1 MPAEVVGALIAIG
14 GVLLGSVVTAVVS
27 LQVEQSRQKA
37 ESTRQ
42 AQALA
47 AERERLE
54 SAFAHDCSTR
64 QLEWRR
70 AERKVVIDRARGF
83 LNEASF
89 VLEQISVRRASQAVS
104 GQPTAEQDSY
114 WVQRMT
120 DVLNRHGGV
129 WLSVP
134 DPQLGQLL
142 RDLAVAP
149 LFPDWLP
156 SLEYEERVRQAY
168 RRLEEVAALL
178 DEPHQPSSGS

>member
-14 GVLLGSVVTAVVS
+14 GVLLGSVGTAVAT
-27 LQVEQSRQKA
+27 LKVEDKRQKA

-47 AERERLE
+47 AERQRTE
-54 SAFAHDCSTR
+54 SSFAHESSMR

-70 AERKVVIDRARGF
+70 AERKVVIDRARAF
-83 LNEASF
+83 LDEVSL
-89 VLEQISVRRASQAVS
+89 VVQQIGIFKASQALT
-104 GQPTAEQDSY
+104 GQPTGHKVPF
-114 WVQRMT
+114 WVWRMA
-120 DVLNRHGGV
+120 DVLNRHGGT

-134 DPQLGQLL
+134 NAELGELL
-142 RDLAVAP
+142 RGLAMAP
-149 LFPDWLP
+149 IYNDWMP

-178 DEPHQPSSGS
+178 EAS